1 LILVPKKT
9 SVNDNGNVIGLTSSY
24 TTADGTSHAMAD
36 VWLVADKGSAA
47 GVTQQSA
54 IGGEQNLGA
63 QVSGLVQA
71 LSSFDN
77 SQSGTVGNAS
87 SSITAPLSM
96 SVNQTVAVNVSGLVD
111 TLKQFDANGN
121 LIANSVQVSSSLQSG
136 GNGTPLAP
144 NVQDP
149 SKTGFLAS

>member
-1 LILVPKKT
+1 MPKKT

-87 SSITAPLSM
+87 SSITAPLSNPLP
-96 SVNQTVAVNVSGLVD
+96 VNQTVAVNVSGLVD